1 MNVTLLSD
9 IARRR
14 LVRRSIRLLAPA
26 MLLTPLFVAERAEA
40 ACTPPS
46 PVNNT
51 TVSCPGTT
59 TNANGTNGYGTATDV
74 GNTYNIASGATLTG
88 TGTGPY
94 LTPARSDCGIRPGRC
109 CSQCSH
115 LQWFE
120 RRTDHRTGFKWQWNL
135 RRCDGLGQFRSRSG
149 RGERHRRQR
158 CGDCKLRSDRS
169 NGRDRYRN
177 PQRYRQNS
185 EYGYDLGLTGYF
197 RDGHAVCR

>member
-51 TVSCPGTT
+51 TVSCTGTT

-74 GNTYNIASGATLTG
+74 GNTYNIGSGATLTG
-88 TGTGPY
+88 TGTG
-94 LTPARSDCGIRPGRC
+94 LVFDTGTVRLWHSTRAVLQSMRSSSMVRTP
-109 CSQCSH
+109 
-115 LQWFE
+115 
-120 RRTDHRTGFKWQWNL
+120 
-135 RRCDGLGQFRSRSG
+135 
-149 RGERHRRQR
+149 
-158 CGDCKLRSDRS
+158 DRS
-169 NGRDRYRN
+169 SHRV
-177 PQRYRQNS
+177 QM
-185 EYGYDLGLTGYF
+185 
-197 RDGHAVCR
+197 AVESPSV